1 MERYYSYSWTDLI
14 SYNDNLYR
22 IYLKKAI
29 IDVLTLKK
37 LLAAPKL
44 KIKKPK
50 RKKKKKKKPGEIST
64 YVERLVTYAKRGDIH
79 GRRLIQ
85 KKISGKRGKEI
96 ANILLHDIAPAFADR
111 QGGYT
116 RLIKLNNRKNDNA
129 PVSLVEFV
137 DIAANVIEPDTDDGG
152 DKEKENAK

>member
-1 MERYYSYSWTDLI
+1 MRHQ
-14 SYNDNLYR
+14 
-22 IYLKKAI
+22 KKGR
-29 IDVLTLKK
+29 K
-37 LLAAPKL
+37 LNRTASHRKALFSNLAASLVIHK
-44 KIKKPK
+44 KIRTTEAKGKEL
-50 RKKKKKKKPGEIST
+50 RT

-96 ANILLHDIAPAFADR
+96 ANILIHDIAPVYTDR

-129 PVSLVEFV
+129 PVSLIEFV
-137 DIAANVIEPDTDDGG
+137 DIAPDVINTVTDDEEG
-152 DKEKENAK
+152 KEKGDNKK

>member
-1 MERYYSYSWTDLI
+1 MRHQ
-14 SYNDNLYR
+14 
-22 IYLKKAI
+22 KKGR
-29 IDVLTLKK
+29 K
-37 LLAAPKL
+37 LNRTASHRKALLSNLAASLVIHK
-44 KIKKPK
+44 KIRTTEAKGKEL
-50 RKKKKKKKPGEIST
+50 RT

-137 DIAANVIEPDTDDGG
+137 DIAADVIEQDAEDDGV
-152 DKEKENAK
+152 DTEKEKAKK

>member
-1 MERYYSYSWTDLI
+1 MRHQKKGRKLNRTI
-14 SYNDNLYR
+14 SHR
-22 IYLKKAI
+22 KA
-29 IDVLTLKK
+29 LFSN
-37 LLAAPKL
+37 LAASLVIHK
-44 KIKKPK
+44 KIRTTEAKGKEL
-50 RKKKKKKKPGEIST
+50 RT
-64 YVERLVTYAKRGDIH
+64 YIDRLVTYAKRGDVH

-96 ANILLHDIAPAFADR
+96 ANILIHDIAPVYTDR

-137 DIAANVIEPDTDDGG
+137 DIAPDVIETDTDDGE
-152 DKEKENAK
+152 DKEK